1 MKFQL
6 LSILFLLI
14 TIEASAQSSA
24 PKAAKLLP
32 PEQASS
38 AVILSPKSLAG
49 TTYGKG
55 LPSFSYPLSK
65 ASLTSYDGGKVKQAG
80 NYNFPVS
87 KNIAGVYMDLQP
99 GAIRELH
106 WHADAAEWAYM
117 IEGKTRITLTN
128 PWGQV
133 QIAEVEAGGIWFF
146 PKGWGHS
153 IEALDQK
160 GAKFILVFNNGK
172 FTEQSSFQLSDWIST
187 APIDMLTQYFGSE
200 QLVKQMPKKEVYISR
215 YNPNGGPLKT
225 AYSLNP
231 NAPAIPVSHI
241 FNLLGQKPVTEGKG
255 GSLKLATNKE
265 FPASFDMSGG
275 VMTLEPGGLRG
286 FHWHPNADEWQF
298 VLKGEMELTVFAS
311 GGKASVSKLNQG
323 DIGYVPLGYGHALKN
338 PSTVTPAE
346 ILIVFNAGDYQS
358 MDLDQWISTNPVSTL
373 SKSLQMPVET
383 VEKLLPKKKEI
394 FVGPR

>member
-1 MKFQL
+1 M
-6 LSILFLLI
+6 
-14 TIEASAQSSA
+14 
-24 PKAAKLLP
+24 
-32 PEQASS
+32 
-38 AVILSPKSLAG
+38 AG

-80 NYNFPVS
+80 SYNFPVS

-215 YNPNGGPLKT
+215 YNPNAGPLKT

-275 VMTLEPGGLRG
+275 VMTLEPGGLPG

-373 SKSLQMPVET
+373 SKSL
-383 VEKLLPKKKEI
+383 
-394 FVGPR
+394 